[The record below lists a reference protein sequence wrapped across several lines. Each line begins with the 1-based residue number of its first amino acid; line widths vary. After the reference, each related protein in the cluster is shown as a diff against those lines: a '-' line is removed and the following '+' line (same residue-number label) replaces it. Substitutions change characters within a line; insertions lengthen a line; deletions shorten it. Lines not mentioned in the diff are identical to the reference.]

1 MKWHIKESL
10 IKKFINFCYMF
21 LGQQQQ
27 QPGGSD
33 VASLNLGGGNN
44 GAPIEVGSS
53 TPVDMGMF
61 GANNQQGIMIYSF
74 YFSYIFQNSS
84 LKVLH
89 QKITKIMKL

>member
-1 MKWHIKESL
+1 
-10 IKKFINFCYMF
+10 MF

-33 VASLNLGGGNN
+33 VASLNLGGGSN

-61 GANNQQGIMIYSF
+61 GANNQQGIMIL
-74 YFSYIFQNSS
+74 FSLFLLYLSNIFFKSVTSKNHENES
-84 LKVLH
+84 LA
-89 QKITKIMKL
+89 KITLFKYKNI